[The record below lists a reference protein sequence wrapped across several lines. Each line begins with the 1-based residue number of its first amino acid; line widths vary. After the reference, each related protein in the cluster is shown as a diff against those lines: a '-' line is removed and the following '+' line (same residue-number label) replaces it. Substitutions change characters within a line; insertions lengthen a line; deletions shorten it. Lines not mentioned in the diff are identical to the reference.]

1 MLNQTPFP
9 NRGDRIDALKQK
21 IEGFKRNSV
30 DYQFTQYLDQVL
42 HKLQMTETDLEK
54 TEKHLVHSYQMY
66 LQRNGLVQ
74 PPVQPGQ
81 GNVPQYTQTMSQN
94 PNGQHVPTMTQNV
107 PQYTQTVSRNQN
119 GQLAPSMAQNI
130 PQQAQTMSQNQ
141 NGQSVPSMAQNV
153 PQNQNGQSV
162 PPMSQYVWQTTA
174 GNAQAVSQQ
183 SVHQMQQ
190 NMQQQVPPAQPQPK
204 NKRTLEY
211 KIGTAFLGVVGII
224 FILIAFVTFGLQYM
238 SSTLQG
244 ILFYILGIAIFAGS
258 ELFLAKRLEKF
269 SYFVSGL
276 GIAGLYITTILNY
289 LYLKIFPS
297 YAALIITVVVTA
309 FFIWYSRRKDSA
321 MMRIICLLGCYISL
335 VPLDNL
341 DNLMAFAIPSFI
353 VFALN
358 LAGCLCPVKG
368 KNVVADYVQ
377 YISTIAFLFY
387 MNILLYMSGLQMWPM
402 YILVCGCIVNLHLLC
417 MSRDKNV
424 QYLILYWAANV
435 FFIGFLWSVGN
446 YEDWMIW
453 GVVGVAVIGA
463 VFTFLYRKTHLFCAP
478 YIVAAIYALVAF
490 ERCDNKLAVC
500 LCAMIVFII
509 NRLFAT
515 IRREYAPVDA
525 IYTMFAVLYVCFLTR
540 NDDVRLFGYAFA
552 CAIIIGA
559 FFVKKYKQYHLYT
572 AVSFAWLFLLTERM
586 YPLIC
591 SVLICILAAV
601 LIGGGFIK
609 KDKPIRI
616 YGLCLMIF
624 VALKLVG
631 YDFKEAEALTRIIVF
646 LIVGLVILGVSFLYI
661 YLEKRQAEQLQAQQL
676 PQSQPVHPEMNVQ
689 PQMAY
694 PGPGM
699 QPQPVQKEADMQL
712 QSEQADDNAQQ

>member
-1 MLNQTPFP
+1 MLLRKSMLNQTPFP

-81 GNVPQYTQTMSQN
+81 GNVPPQN
-94 PNGQHVPTMTQNV
+94 MQQAMTGNAQNV
-107 PQYTQTVSRNQN
+107 PPYAQTV
-119 GQLAPSMAQNI
+119 L
-130 PQQAQTMSQNQ
+130 QNQ
-141 NGQSVPSMAQNV
+141 NGQSVPHMSQYAQTT

-162 PPMSQYVWQTTA
+162 PPM
-174 GNAQAVSQQ
+174 
-183 SVHQMQQ
+183 QQ
-190 NMQQQVPPAQPQPK
+190 NMQRQAQQQFRQQPQVQPVPPHTK

-211 KIGTAFLGVVGII
+211 RIGTAFLGVVGIL

-244 ILFYILGIAIFAGS
+244 ILFYILGVAIFAGS
-258 ELFLAKRLEKF
+258 ELFLAKKLEKF

-297 YAALIITVVVTA
+297 YAALIITVAVTA

-335 VPLDNL
+335 VPLGEL
-341 DNLMAFAIPSFI
+341 DNLIAFAIPALI
-353 VFALN
+353 IFALN
-358 LAGCLCPVKG
+358 LTGFLCPVKG
-368 KNVVADYVQ
+368 KNVIADYVQ
-377 YISTIAFLFY
+377 YICTIAFLFY
-387 MNILLYMSGLQMWPM
+387 MDHLLYISGLQMWPL
-402 YILVCGCIVNLHLLC
+402 YLLVCGCIVTLHLLC
-417 MSRDKNV
+417 LGRDKNV
-424 QYLILYWAANV
+424 PYLILYWAANV
-435 FFIGFLWSVGN
+435 FFFGFLWSVGN

-478 YIVAAIYALVAF
+478 YVMGAVYALVAF
-490 ERCDNKLAVC
+490 QMCDNKLAVC
-500 LCAMIVFII
+500 LCGMIVFVI
-509 NRLFAT
+509 NRLFAAF
-515 IRREYAPVDA
+515 RKEYAPVDA
-525 IYTMFAVLYVCFLTR
+525 VYTMFAVLYVCFLTR
-540 NDDVRLFGYAFA
+540 NDDVRLLGYAFA
-552 CAIIIGA
+552 CVIIIGA

-572 AVSFAWLFLLTERM
+572 AVSFAWLFLLTEKM

-591 SVLICILAAV
+591 SVLICILAAA

-609 KDKPIRI
+609 KDKAIRI
-616 YGLCLMIF
+616 YGLCLIIF

-631 YDFKEAEALTRIIVF
+631 YDFKEAEAMTRIIVF

-661 YLEKRQAEQLQAQQL
+661 YLEKRQAEQQQVQ
-676 PQSQPVHPEMNVQ
+676 QSGIQ
-689 PQMAY
+689 PQPAY
-694 PGPGM
+694 PQPGM
-699 QPQPVQKEADMQL
+699 QPQPQPVNIVPNVQNQTVQTQTV
-712 QSEQADDNAQQ
+712 QSESEVQPRPETVAQPEISETPDDNN

>member
-81 GNVPQYTQTMSQN
+81 GNVPPQN
-94 PNGQHVPTMTQNV
+94 MQQAMTGNAQNV
-107 PQYTQTVSRNQN
+107 PPYAQTV
-119 GQLAPSMAQNI
+119 L
-130 PQQAQTMSQNQ
+130 QNQ
-141 NGQSVPSMAQNV
+141 NGQSVPHMSQYAQTT

-162 PPMSQYVWQTTA
+162 PPM
-174 GNAQAVSQQ
+174 
-183 SVHQMQQ
+183 QQ
-190 NMQQQVPPAQPQPK
+190 NMQRQAQQQFRQQPQVQPVPPHTK

-211 KIGTAFLGVVGII
+211 RIGTAFLGVVGIL

-244 ILFYILGIAIFAGS
+244 ILFYILGVAIFAGS
-258 ELFLAKRLEKF
+258 ELFLAKKLEKF

-297 YAALIITVVVTA
+297 YAALIITVAVTA

-335 VPLDNL
+335 VPLGEL
-341 DNLMAFAIPSFI
+341 DNLIAFAIPALI
-353 VFALN
+353 IFALN
-358 LAGCLCPVKG
+358 LTGFLCPVKG
-368 KNVVADYVQ
+368 KNVIADYVQ
-377 YISTIAFLFY
+377 YICTIAFLFY
-387 MNILLYMSGLQMWPM
+387 MDHLLYISGLQMWPL
-402 YILVCGCIVNLHLLC
+402 YLLVCGCIVTLHLLC
-417 MSRDKNV
+417 LGRDKNV
-424 QYLILYWAANV
+424 PYLILYWAANV
-435 FFIGFLWSVGN
+435 FFFGFLWSVGN

-478 YIVAAIYALVAF
+478 YVMGAVYALVAF
-490 ERCDNKLAVC
+490 QMCDNKLAVC
-500 LCAMIVFII
+500 LCGMIVFVI
-509 NRLFAT
+509 NRLFAAF
-515 IRREYAPVDA
+515 RKEYAPVDA
-525 IYTMFAVLYVCFLTR
+525 VYTMFAVLYVCFLTR
-540 NDDVRLFGYAFA
+540 NDDVRLLGYAFA
-552 CAIIIGA
+552 CVIIIGA

-572 AVSFAWLFLLTERM
+572 AVSFAWLFLLTEKM

-591 SVLICILAAV
+591 SVLICILAAA

-609 KDKPIRI
+609 KDKAIRI
-616 YGLCLMIF
+616 YGLCLIIF

-631 YDFKEAEALTRIIVF
+631 YDFKEAEAMTRIIVF

-661 YLEKRQAEQLQAQQL
+661 YLEKRQAEQQQVQ
-676 PQSQPVHPEMNVQ
+676 QSGIQ
-689 PQMAY
+689 PQPAY
-694 PGPGM
+694 PQPGM
-699 QPQPVQKEADMQL
+699 QPQPQPVNIVPNVQNQTVQTQTV
-712 QSEQADDNAQQ
+712 QSESEVQPRPETVAQPEISETPDDNN

>member
-81 GNVPQYTQTMSQN
+81 GNVPPQN
-94 PNGQHVPTMTQNV
+94 MQQAMTGNAQNV
-107 PQYTQTVSRNQN
+107 PPYAQTV
-119 GQLAPSMAQNI
+119 L
-130 PQQAQTMSQNQ
+130 QNQ
-141 NGQSVPSMAQNV
+141 NGQSVPHMSQYAQTV

-162 PPMSQYVWQTTA
+162 PPM
-174 GNAQAVSQQ
+174 
-183 SVHQMQQ
+183 QQ
-190 NMQQQVPPAQPQPK
+190 NMQRQAQQQFRQQPQVQPVPPHTK

-211 KIGTAFLGVVGII
+211 RIGTAFLGVVGIL

-244 ILFYILGIAIFAGS
+244 ILFYILGVAIFAGS
-258 ELFLAKRLEKF
+258 ELFLAKKLEKF

-297 YAALIITVVVTA
+297 YAALIITVAVTA

-335 VPLDNL
+335 VPLGEL
-341 DNLMAFAIPSFI
+341 DNLIAFAIPALI
-353 VFALN
+353 IFALN
-358 LAGCLCPVKG
+358 LTGFLCPVKG
-368 KNVVADYVQ
+368 KNVIADYVQ
-377 YISTIAFLFY
+377 YICTIAFLFY
-387 MNILLYMSGLQMWPM
+387 MDHLLYISGLQMWPL
-402 YILVCGCIVNLHLLC
+402 YLLVCGCIVTLHLLC
-417 MSRDKNV
+417 LGRDKNV
-424 QYLILYWAANV
+424 PYLILYWAANV
-435 FFIGFLWSVGN
+435 FFFGFLWSVGN

-478 YIVAAIYALVAF
+478 YVMGAVYALVAF
-490 ERCDNKLAVC
+490 QMCDNKLAVC
-500 LCAMIVFII
+500 LCGMIVFVI
-509 NRLFAT
+509 NRLFAAF
-515 IRREYAPVDA
+515 RKEYAPVDA
-525 IYTMFAVLYVCFLTR
+525 VYTMFAVLYVCFLTR
-540 NDDVRLFGYAFA
+540 NDDVRLLGYAFA
-552 CAIIIGA
+552 CVIIIGA

-572 AVSFAWLFLLTERM
+572 AVSFAWLFLLTEKM

-591 SVLICILAAV
+591 SVLICILAAA

-609 KDKPIRI
+609 KDKAIRI
-616 YGLCLMIF
+616 YGLCLIIF

-631 YDFKEAEALTRIIVF
+631 YDFKEAEAMTRIIVF

-661 YLEKRQAEQLQAQQL
+661 YLEKRQAEQQQVQ
-676 PQSQPVHPEMNVQ
+676 QSGIQ
-689 PQMAY
+689 PQPAY
-694 PGPGM
+694 PQPGM
-699 QPQPVQKEADMQL
+699 QPQPQPVNIVPNVQNQTVQNQTV
-712 QSEQADDNAQQ
+712 QSESEVQSQPETVTQPEISETPDDNI

>member
-1 MLNQTPFP
+1 MLLRKSMLNQTPFP

-42 HKLQMTETDLEK
+42 HKLQITETDLEK

-81 GNVPQYTQTMSQN
+81 GNVSPQNMQQA
-94 PNGQHVPTMTQNV
+94 MTGNAQNV
-107 PQYTQTVSRNQN
+107 PPYAQTV
-119 GQLAPSMAQNI
+119 L
-130 PQQAQTMSQNQ
+130 QNQ
-141 NGQSVPSMAQNV
+141 NGQSVPHMSQYAQTT

-162 PPMSQYVWQTTA
+162 PPM
-174 GNAQAVSQQ
+174 
-183 SVHQMQQ
+183 QQ
-190 NMQQQVPPAQPQPK
+190 NMQRQAQQQFRQQPQVQPVPPHTK

-211 KIGTAFLGVVGII
+211 RIGTAFLGVVGIL

-244 ILFYILGIAIFAGS
+244 ILFYILGVAIFAGS
-258 ELFLAKRLEKF
+258 ELFLAKKLEKF

-297 YAALIITVVVTA
+297 YAALIITVAVTA

-335 VPLDNL
+335 VPLGEL
-341 DNLMAFAIPSFI
+341 DNLIAFAIPALI
-353 VFALN
+353 IFALN
-358 LAGCLCPVKG
+358 LTGFLCPVKG
-368 KNVVADYVQ
+368 KNVIADYVQ
-377 YISTIAFLFY
+377 YICTIAFLFY
-387 MNILLYMSGLQMWPM
+387 MDHLLYISGLQMWPL
-402 YILVCGCIVNLHLLC
+402 YLLVCGCIVTLHLLC
-417 MSRDKNV
+417 LGRDKNV
-424 QYLILYWAANV
+424 PYLILYWAANV
-435 FFIGFLWSVGN
+435 FFFGFLWSVGN

-478 YIVAAIYALVAF
+478 YVMGAVYALVAF
-490 ERCDNKLAVC
+490 QMCDNKLAVC
-500 LCAMIVFII
+500 LCGMIVFVI
-509 NRLFAT
+509 NRLFAAF
-515 IRREYAPVDA
+515 RKEYAPIDA
-525 IYTMFAVLYVCFLTR
+525 VYTMFAVLYVCFLTR
-540 NDDVRLFGYAFA
+540 NDDVRLLGYAFA
-552 CAIIIGA
+552 CVIIIGA

-572 AVSFAWLFLLTERM
+572 AVSFAWLFLLTEKM

-591 SVLICILAAV
+591 SVLICILAAA

-609 KDKPIRI
+609 KDKAIRI
-616 YGLCLMIF
+616 YGLCLIIF

-631 YDFKEAEALTRIIVF
+631 YDFKEAEAMTRIIVF

-661 YLEKRQAEQLQAQQL
+661 YLEKRQAEQQQVQQSGIQ
-676 PQSQPVHPEMNVQ
+676 PQPAYPQPVNIVPNVQNQTVQSESEVQSQPETVTQPEI
-689 PQMAY
+689 
-694 PGPGM
+694 
-699 QPQPVQKEADMQL
+699 
-712 QSEQADDNAQQ
+712 SETPDDNI

>member
-81 GNVPQYTQTMSQN
+81 GNVPPQN
-94 PNGQHVPTMTQNV
+94 MQQAMTGNAQNV
-107 PQYTQTVSRNQN
+107 PPYAQTV
-119 GQLAPSMAQNI
+119 L
-130 PQQAQTMSQNQ
+130 QNQ
-141 NGQSVPSMAQNV
+141 NGQSVPHMSQYAQTT

-162 PPMSQYVWQTTA
+162 PPM
-174 GNAQAVSQQ
+174 
-183 SVHQMQQ
+183 QQ
-190 NMQQQVPPAQPQPK
+190 NMQRQAQQQFRQQPQVQPVPPHTK

-211 KIGTAFLGVVGII
+211 RIGTAFLGVVGIL

-244 ILFYILGIAIFAGS
+244 ILFYILGVAIFAGS
-258 ELFLAKRLEKF
+258 ELFLAKKLEKF

-297 YAALIITVVVTA
+297 YAALIITVAVTA

-335 VPLDNL
+335 VPLGEL
-341 DNLMAFAIPSFI
+341 DNLIAFAIPALI
-353 VFALN
+353 IFALN
-358 LAGCLCPVKG
+358 LTGFLCPVKG
-368 KNVVADYVQ
+368 KNVIADYVQ
-377 YISTIAFLFY
+377 YICTIAFLFY
-387 MNILLYMSGLQMWPM
+387 MDHLLYISGLQMWPL
-402 YILVCGCIVNLHLLC
+402 YLLVCGCIVTLHLLC
-417 MSRDKNV
+417 LGRDKNV
-424 QYLILYWAANV
+424 PYLILYWAANV
-435 FFIGFLWSVGN
+435 FFFGFLWSVGN

-478 YIVAAIYALVAF
+478 YVMGAVYALVAF
-490 ERCDNKLAVC
+490 QMCDNKLAVC
-500 LCAMIVFII
+500 LCGMIVFVI
-509 NRLFAT
+509 NRLFAAF
-515 IRREYAPVDA
+515 RKEYAPVDA
-525 IYTMFAVLYVCFLTR
+525 VYTMFAVLYVCFLTR
-540 NDDVRLFGYAFA
+540 NDDVRLLGYAFA
-552 CAIIIGA
+552 CVIIIGA

-572 AVSFAWLFLLTERM
+572 AVSFAWLFLLTEKM

-591 SVLICILAAV
+591 SVLICILAAA

-609 KDKPIRI
+609 KDKAIRI
-616 YGLCLMIF
+616 YGLCLIIF

-631 YDFKEAEALTRIIVF
+631 YDFKEAEAMTRIIVF

-661 YLEKRQAEQLQAQQL
+661 YLEKRQAEQQQVQ
-676 PQSQPVHPEMNVQ
+676 QSGIQ
-689 PQMAY
+689 PQPAY
-694 PGPGM
+694 PQPGM
-699 QPQPVQKEADMQL
+699 QPQPQPVNIVPNVQNQTV
-712 QSEQADDNAQQ
+712 QSESEVQSRPETVAQPEISETPDDNN

>member
-81 GNVPQYTQTMSQN
+81 GNVPPQN
-94 PNGQHVPTMTQNV
+94 MQQAMTGNAQNV
-107 PQYTQTVSRNQN
+107 PPYAQTV
-119 GQLAPSMAQNI
+119 L
-130 PQQAQTMSQNQ
+130 QNQ
-141 NGQSVPSMAQNV
+141 NGQSVPHMSQYAQTV

-162 PPMSQYVWQTTA
+162 PPM
-174 GNAQAVSQQ
+174 
-183 SVHQMQQ
+183 QQ
-190 NMQQQVPPAQPQPK
+190 NMQRQAQQQFRQQPQVQPVPPHTK

-211 KIGTAFLGVVGII
+211 RIGTAFLGVVGIL

-244 ILFYILGIAIFAGS
+244 ILFYILGVAIFAGS
-258 ELFLAKRLEKF
+258 ELFLAKKLEKF

-297 YAALIITVVVTA
+297 YAALIITVAVTA

-335 VPLDNL
+335 VPLGEL
-341 DNLMAFAIPSFI
+341 DNLIAFAIPALI
-353 VFALN
+353 IFALN
-358 LAGCLCPVKG
+358 LTGFLCPVKG
-368 KNVVADYVQ
+368 KNVIADYVQ
-377 YISTIAFLFY
+377 YICTIAFLFY
-387 MNILLYMSGLQMWPM
+387 MDHLLYISGLQMWPL
-402 YILVCGCIVNLHLLC
+402 YLLVCGCIVTLHLLC
-417 MSRDKNV
+417 LGRDKNV
-424 QYLILYWAANV
+424 PYLILYWAANV
-435 FFIGFLWSVGN
+435 FFFGFLWSVGN

-478 YIVAAIYALVAF
+478 YVMGAVYALVAF
-490 ERCDNKLAVC
+490 QMCDNKLAVC
-500 LCAMIVFII
+500 LCGMIVFVI
-509 NRLFAT
+509 NRLFAAF
-515 IRREYAPVDA
+515 RKEYAPVDA
-525 IYTMFAVLYVCFLTR
+525 VYTMFAVLYVCFLTR
-540 NDDVRLFGYAFA
+540 NDDVRLLGYAFA
-552 CAIIIGA
+552 CVIIIGA

-572 AVSFAWLFLLTERM
+572 AVSFAWLFLLTEKM

-591 SVLICILAAV
+591 SVLICILAAA

-609 KDKPIRI
+609 KDKAIRI
-616 YGLCLMIF
+616 YGLCLIIF

-631 YDFKEAEALTRIIVF
+631 YDFKEAEAMTRIIVF

-661 YLEKRQAEQLQAQQL
+661 YLEKRQAEQQQVQ
-676 PQSQPVHPEMNVQ
+676 QSGIQ
-689 PQMAY
+689 PQPAY
-694 PGPGM
+694 PQPGM
-699 QPQPVQKEADMQL
+699 QPQPQPVNIVPNVQNQTVQNQTV
-712 QSEQADDNAQQ
+712 QSESEVQSQPETVTQPEISETPDDTI

>member
-81 GNVPQYTQTMSQN
+81 GNVPPQN
-94 PNGQHVPTMTQNV
+94 MQQAMTGNAQNV
-107 PQYTQTVSRNQN
+107 PPYAQTV
-119 GQLAPSMAQNI
+119 L
-130 PQQAQTMSQNQ
+130 QNQ
-141 NGQSVPSMAQNV
+141 NGQSVPHMSQYAQTT

-162 PPMSQYVWQTTA
+162 PPM
-174 GNAQAVSQQ
+174 
-183 SVHQMQQ
+183 QQ
-190 NMQQQVPPAQPQPK
+190 NMQRQVQPVPPHTK

-211 KIGTAFLGVVGII
+211 RIGTAFLGVVGIL

-244 ILFYILGIAIFAGS
+244 ILFYILGVAIFAGS
-258 ELFLAKRLEKF
+258 ELFLAKKLEKF

-297 YAALIITVVVTA
+297 YAALIITVAVTA

-335 VPLDNL
+335 VPLGEL
-341 DNLMAFAIPSFI
+341 DNLIAFAIPALI
-353 VFALN
+353 IFALN
-358 LAGCLCPVKG
+358 LTGFLCPVKG
-368 KNVVADYVQ
+368 KNVIADYVQ
-377 YISTIAFLFY
+377 YICTIAFLFY
-387 MNILLYMSGLQMWPM
+387 MDHLLYISGLQMWPL
-402 YILVCGCIVNLHLLC
+402 YLLVCGCIVTLHLLC
-417 MSRDKNV
+417 LGRDKNV
-424 QYLILYWAANV
+424 PYLILYWAANV
-435 FFIGFLWSVGN
+435 FFFGFLWSVGN

-478 YIVAAIYALVAF
+478 YVMGAVYALVAF
-490 ERCDNKLAVC
+490 QMCDNKLAVC
-500 LCAMIVFII
+500 LCGMIVFVI
-509 NRLFAT
+509 NRLFAAF
-515 IRREYAPVDA
+515 RKEYAPVDA
-525 IYTMFAVLYVCFLTR
+525 VYTMFAVLYVCFLTR
-540 NDDVRLFGYAFA
+540 NDDVRLLGYAFA
-552 CAIIIGA
+552 CVIIIGA

-572 AVSFAWLFLLTERM
+572 AVSFAWLFLLTEKM

-591 SVLICILAAV
+591 SVLICILAAA

-609 KDKPIRI
+609 KDKAIRI
-616 YGLCLMIF
+616 YGLCLIIF

-631 YDFKEAEALTRIIVF
+631 YDFKEAEAMTRIIVF

-661 YLEKRQAEQLQAQQL
+661 YLEKRQAEQQQVQ
-676 PQSQPVHPEMNVQ
+676 QSGIQ
-689 PQMAY
+689 PQPAY
-694 PGPGM
+694 PQPGM
-699 QPQPVQKEADMQL
+699 QPQPQPVNIVPNVQNQTV
-712 QSEQADDNAQQ
+712 QSESEVQSQPETVTQPEISETPDDNN

>member
-1 MLNQTPFP
+1 MLLRKSMLNQTPFP

-81 GNVPQYTQTMSQN
+81 GNVPPQN
-94 PNGQHVPTMTQNV
+94 MQQAMTGNAQNV
-107 PQYTQTVSRNQN
+107 PPYAQTV
-119 GQLAPSMAQNI
+119 L
-130 PQQAQTMSQNQ
+130 QNQ
-141 NGQSVPSMAQNV
+141 NGQSVPHMSQYAQTT

-162 PPMSQYVWQTTA
+162 PPM
-174 GNAQAVSQQ
+174 
-183 SVHQMQQ
+183 QQ
-190 NMQQQVPPAQPQPK
+190 NMQRQAQQQFRQQPQVQPVPPHTK

-211 KIGTAFLGVVGII
+211 RIGTAFLGVVGIL

-244 ILFYILGIAIFAGS
+244 ILFYILGVAIFAGS
-258 ELFLAKRLEKF
+258 ELFLAKKLEKF

-297 YAALIITVVVTA
+297 YAALIITVAVTA

-335 VPLDNL
+335 VPLGEL
-341 DNLMAFAIPSFI
+341 DNLIAFAIPALI
-353 VFALN
+353 IFALN
-358 LAGCLCPVKG
+358 LTGFLCPVKG
-368 KNVVADYVQ
+368 KNVIADYVQ
-377 YISTIAFLFY
+377 YICTIAFLFY
-387 MNILLYMSGLQMWPM
+387 MDHLLYISGLQMWPL
-402 YILVCGCIVNLHLLC
+402 YLLVCGCIVTLHLLC
-417 MSRDKNV
+417 LGRDKNV
-424 QYLILYWAANV
+424 PYLILYWAANV
-435 FFIGFLWSVGN
+435 FFFGFLWSVGN

-478 YIVAAIYALVAF
+478 YVMGAVYALVAF
-490 ERCDNKLAVC
+490 QMCDNKLAVC
-500 LCAMIVFII
+500 LCGMIVFVI
-509 NRLFAT
+509 NRLFAAF
-515 IRREYAPVDA
+515 RKEYAPIDA
-525 IYTMFAVLYVCFLTR
+525 VYTMFAVLYVCFLTR
-540 NDDVRLFGYAFA
+540 NDDVRLLGYAFA
-552 CAIIIGA
+552 CVIIIGA

-572 AVSFAWLFLLTERM
+572 AVSFAWLFLLTEKM

-591 SVLICILAAV
+591 SVLICILAAA

-609 KDKPIRI
+609 KDKAIRI
-616 YGLCLMIF
+616 YGLCLIIF

-631 YDFKEAEALTRIIVF
+631 YDFKEAEAMTRIIVF

-661 YLEKRQAEQLQAQQL
+661 YLEKRQAEQQQVQ
-676 PQSQPVHPEMNVQ
+676 QSGIQP
-689 PQMAY
+689 
-694 PGPGM
+694 
-699 QPQPVQKEADMQL
+699 
-712 QSEQADDNAQQ
+712 

>member
-81 GNVPQYTQTMSQN
+81 GNVPPQN
-94 PNGQHVPTMTQNV
+94 MQQAMTGNA
-107 PQYTQTVSRNQN
+107 QTVS
-119 GQLAPSMAQNI
+119 
-130 PQQAQTMSQNQ
+130 
-141 NGQSVPSMAQNV
+141 
-153 PQNQNGQSV
+153 QNQNGQSV
-162 PPMSQYVWQTTA
+162 PPM
-174 GNAQAVSQQ
+174 
-183 SVHQMQQ
+183 QQ
-190 NMQQQVPPAQPQPK
+190 NMQRQAQQQFRQQPQTK
-204 NKRTLEY
+204 NKRTLEF
-211 KIGTAFLGVVGII
+211 KIGTAFLGVVGIL

-244 ILFYILGIAIFAGS
+244 ILFYILGVAIFAGS
-258 ELFLAKRLEKF
+258 ELFLAKKLEKF

-309 FFIWYSRRKDSA
+309 FFIWYSRRKNSS

-335 VPLDNL
+335 VPLGEL
-341 DNLMAFAIPSFI
+341 DNLIAFAIPALI
-353 VFALN
+353 IFALN
-358 LAGCLCPVKG
+358 LTGFLCPVKG
-368 KNVVADYVQ
+368 KNVIADYVQ
-377 YISTIAFLFY
+377 YICTIAFLFY
-387 MNILLYMSGLQMWPM
+387 MDHLLYISGLHMWPL
-402 YILVCGCIVNLHLLC
+402 YLLVCGCIVTLHLLC
-417 MSRDKNV
+417 LGRDKNV
-424 QYLILYWAANV
+424 PYLILYWAANV
-435 FFIGFLWSVGN
+435 FFFGFLWSVGN

-453 GVVGVAVIGA
+453 GVAGVAVIGA
-463 VFTFLYRKTHLFCAP
+463 VFTFLYRKTHLFYAP
-478 YIVAAIYALVAF
+478 YAMGAVYALVAF
-490 ERCDNKLAVC
+490 QMCDNKLAVC
-500 LCAMIVFII
+500 LCGMIVFVI
-509 NRLFAT
+509 NRLFAAF
-515 IRREYAPVDA
+515 RKEYAPIDA
-525 IYTMFAVLYVCFLTR
+525 VYTMFAVLYVCFLTR
-540 NDDVRLFGYAFA
+540 NDDVRLLGYVFA
-552 CAIIIGA
+552 CVIIIGA

-572 AVSFAWLFLLTERM
+572 AVSFAWLFLLTEKM

-591 SVLICILAAV
+591 SVLICILAAA

-609 KDKPIRI
+609 KDKAIRI
-616 YGLCLMIF
+616 YGLCLIIF

-631 YDFKEAEALTRIIVF
+631 YDFKEAEAMTRIIVF

-661 YLEKRQAEQLQAQQL
+661 YLEKRQIEQQHVQQSGL
-676 PQSQPVHPEMNVQ
+676 Q
-689 PQMAY
+689 PQPAY
-694 PGPGM
+694 PGPEM
-699 QPQPVQKEADMQL
+699 QPQPINIVPNVQTQTV
-712 QSEQADDNAQQ
+712 QSESEVQHRSETVAQPEISETPDDNN

>member
-74 PPVQPGQ
+74 PPVQPGL
-81 GNVPQYTQTMSQN
+81 GNVPPQN
-94 PNGQHVPTMTQNV
+94 MQQAMTGNAQNV
-107 PQYTQTVSRNQN
+107 PPY
-119 GQLAPSMAQNI
+119 
-130 PQQAQTMSQNQ
+130 AQT
-141 NGQSVPSMAQNV
+141 A

-162 PPMSQYVWQTTA
+162 PHMSQYAQTA
-174 GNAQAVSQQ
+174 PQNQNGQPVPP
-183 SVHQMQQ
+183 MQQ
-190 NMQQQVPPAQPQPK
+190 NMQRQVQPVPPQTK

-211 KIGTAFLGVVGII
+211 KIGTAFLGVVGIL

-244 ILFYILGIAIFAGS
+244 ILFYILGVAIFAGS
-258 ELFLAKRLEKF
+258 ELFLAKKLEKF

-309 FFIWYSRRKDSA
+309 FFIWYSRRKNSS

-335 VPLDNL
+335 VPLGEL
-341 DNLMAFAIPSFI
+341 DNLIAFAIPALI
-353 VFALN
+353 IFALN
-358 LAGCLCPVKG
+358 LTGFLCPVKG
-368 KNVVADYVQ
+368 KNVIADYVQ
-377 YISTIAFLFY
+377 YICTIAFLFY
-387 MNILLYMSGLQMWPM
+387 MDHLLYISGLQMWPL
-402 YILVCGCIVNLHLLC
+402 YLLVCGCIVTLHLLC
-417 MSRDKNV
+417 LGRDKNV
-424 QYLILYWAANV
+424 PYLILYWAANV
-435 FFIGFLWSVGN
+435 FFFGFLWSVGN
-446 YEDWMIW
+446 CEDWMIW
-453 GVVGVAVIGA
+453 GVAGVAVIGA

-478 YIVAAIYALVAF
+478 YVMGAVYALVAF
-490 ERCDNKLAVC
+490 QMCDNKLAVC
-500 LCAMIVFII
+500 LCGMIVFVI
-509 NRLFAT
+509 NRLFAAF
-515 IRREYAPVDA
+515 RKEYAPIDA

-540 NDDVRLFGYAFA
+540 NDDVRLLGYAFA
-552 CAIIIGA
+552 CVIIIGA

-572 AVSFAWLFLLTERM
+572 AVSFAWLFLLTEKM

-591 SVLICILAAV
+591 SVLICILAAA

-609 KDKPIRI
+609 KDKAIRI
-616 YGLCLMIF
+616 YGLCLIIF

-631 YDFKEAEALTRIIVF
+631 YDFKEAEAMTRIIVF

-661 YLEKRQAEQLQAQQL
+661 YLEKRQAEQQQVQ
-676 PQSQPVHPEMNVQ
+676 QSGQQ
-689 PQMAY
+689 PQPAY
-694 PGPGM
+694 PGPEM
-699 QPQPVQKEADMQL
+699 QPQPQPINIVPNVQTQTV
-712 QSEQADDNAQQ
+712 QSESEVQPRPETVSQPEISETPDDTI

>member
-1 MLNQTPFP
+1 MLLRKSMLNQIPFP

-81 GNVPQYTQTMSQN
+81 GNVPVQN
-94 PNGQHVPTMTQNV
+94 VPQNMMQNQSGQHVPTMTQNA

-119 GQLAPSMAQNI
+119 GQPAQSIAQNI
-130 PQQAQTMSQNQ
+130 PQQAQTVS
-141 NGQSVPSMAQNV
+141 
-153 PQNQNGQSV
+153 QNQNGQSV
-162 PPMSQYVWQTTA
+162 PPMSQY
-174 GNAQAVSQQ
+174 AQNVSQQ
-183 SVHQMQQ
+183 PVPHMQQ
-190 NMQQQVPPAQPQPK
+190 NMQQQFWQQPPVQPVPPQPK

-321 MMRIICLLGCYISL
+321 MIRIICLLGCYISL

-358 LAGCLCPVKG
+358 LAGCLCPVRG

-402 YILVCGCIVNLHLLC
+402 YILVCGCILNLHLLC

-435 FFIGFLWSVGN
+435 FFLGFLWSVGN

-463 VFTFLYRKTHLFCAP
+463 VFTFLYRKSNLFCAP

-509 NRLFAT
+509 NRLFAVT
-515 IRREYAPVDA
+515 RKEYAPVDA

-540 NDDVRLFGYAFA
+540 NDDVRLLGYAFA
-552 CAIIIGA
+552 CVIIIGA

-591 SVLICILAAV
+591 SVLICILAAA

-631 YDFKEAEALTRIIVF
+631 YDFKEAESMTRIIVF
-646 LIVGLVILGVSFLYI
+646 LVVGLVILGVSFLYI
-661 YLEKRQAEQLQAQQL
+661 YLEKRQAEQQQAQQQNFIFD
-676 PQSQPVHPEMNVQ
+676 PNI
-689 PQMAY
+689 
-694 PGPGM
+694 
-699 QPQPVQKEADMQL
+699 KI
-712 QSEQADDNAQQ
+712 

>member
-81 GNVPQYTQTMSQN
+81 GNVSPQNMQQA
-94 PNGQHVPTMTQNV
+94 MTGNAQNV
-107 PQYTQTVSRNQN
+107 PPYAQTV
-119 GQLAPSMAQNI
+119 L
-130 PQQAQTMSQNQ
+130 QNQ
-141 NGQSVPSMAQNV
+141 NGQSVPHMSQYAQTTT
-153 PQNQNGQSV
+153 QNQNGQSV
-162 PPMSQYVWQTTA
+162 PPM
-174 GNAQAVSQQ
+174 
-183 SVHQMQQ
+183 QQ
-190 NMQQQVPPAQPQPK
+190 NMQRQAQQQFRQQPQVQPK

-211 KIGTAFLGVVGII
+211 RIGTAFLGVVGIL

-244 ILFYILGIAIFAGS
+244 ILFYVLGVAIFAGS
-258 ELFLAKRLEKF
+258 ELFLAKKLEKF

-297 YAALIITVVVTA
+297 YAALIITVAVTA

-335 VPLDNL
+335 VPLGEL
-341 DNLMAFAIPSFI
+341 DNLIAFAIPALI
-353 VFALN
+353 IFALN
-358 LAGCLCPVKG
+358 LTGFLCPVKG
-368 KNVVADYVQ
+368 KNVIADYVQ
-377 YISTIAFLFY
+377 YICTIAFLFY
-387 MNILLYMSGLQMWPM
+387 MDHLLYISGLQMWPL
-402 YILVCGCIVNLHLLC
+402 YLLVCGCIVTLHLLC
-417 MSRDKNV
+417 LGRDKNV
-424 QYLILYWAANV
+424 PYLILYWAANV
-435 FFIGFLWSVGN
+435 FFFGFLWSVGN

-478 YIVAAIYALVAF
+478 YVMGAVYALVAF
-490 ERCDNKLAVC
+490 QMCDNKLAVC
-500 LCAMIVFII
+500 LCGMIVFVI
-509 NRLFAT
+509 NRLFAAF
-515 IRREYAPVDA
+515 RKEYAPIDA
-525 IYTMFAVLYVCFLTR
+525 VYTMFAVLYVCFLTR
-540 NDDVRLFGYAFA
+540 NDDVRLLGYAFA
-552 CAIIIGA
+552 CVIIIGA

-572 AVSFAWLFLLTERM
+572 AVSFAWLFLLTEKM

-591 SVLICILAAV
+591 SVLICILAAA

-609 KDKPIRI
+609 KDKAIRI
-616 YGLCLMIF
+616 YGLCLIIF

-631 YDFKEAEALTRIIVF
+631 YDFKEAESMTRIIVF

-661 YLEKRQAEQLQAQQL
+661 YLEKRQVEQQQVQ
-676 PQSQPVHPEMNVQ
+676 QSRLQ
-689 PQMAY
+689 PQPQPAY
-694 PGPGM
+694 PGPEM
-699 QPQPVQKEADMQL
+699 QPRPQPINIVPNVQTQTV
-712 QSEQADDNAQQ
+712 QSESEVQPRPETVAQPEISETPDENN

>member
-1 MLNQTPFP
+1 MLNQIPFP

-21 IEGFKRNSV
+21 IEGVKRNSV

-81 GNVPQYTQTMSQN
+81 GNVP
-94 PNGQHVPTMTQNV
+94 
-107 PQYTQTVSRNQN
+107 
-119 GQLAPSMAQNI
+119 
-130 PQQAQTMSQNQ
+130 
-141 NGQSVPSMAQNV
+141 

-162 PPMSQYVWQTTA
+162 PHMSQYAQTA
-174 GNAQAVSQQ
+174 PQNQNGQPVPP
-183 SVHQMQQ
+183 MQQ
-190 NMQQQVPPAQPQPK
+190 NMQRQVQPVPPQTK

-211 KIGTAFLGVVGII
+211 RIGTAFLGVVGIL

-244 ILFYILGIAIFAGS
+244 ILFYILGVAIFAGS
-258 ELFLAKRLEKF
+258 ELFLAKKLEKF

-309 FFIWYSRRKDSA
+309 FFIWYSRRKNSS

-335 VPLDNL
+335 VPLGEL
-341 DNLMAFAIPSFI
+341 DDLIAFAIPALI
-353 VFALN
+353 IFALN
-358 LAGCLCPVKG
+358 LTGFLCPVKG
-368 KNVVADYVQ
+368 KNVIADYVQ
-377 YISTIAFLFY
+377 YICTIAFLFY
-387 MNILLYMSGLQMWPM
+387 MDHLLYISGLHMWPL
-402 YILVCGCIVNLHLLC
+402 YLLVCGCIVTLHLLC
-417 MSRDKNV
+417 LGRDKNV
-424 QYLILYWAANV
+424 SYLILYWAANV
-435 FFIGFLWSVGN
+435 FFFGFLWSVGN
-446 YEDWMIW
+446 CEDWMIW
-453 GVVGVAVIGA
+453 GVAGVALIGA
-463 VFTFLYRKTHLFCAP
+463 VFTFLYRKTYLFCAP
-478 YIVAAIYALVAF
+478 YVMGAVYALVAF
-490 ERCDNKLAVC
+490 QMCDNKLAVC
-500 LCAMIVFII
+500 LCGMIVFVI
-509 NRLFAT
+509 NRLFAAF
-515 IRREYAPVDA
+515 RKEYAPIDA

-540 NDDVRLFGYAFA
+540 NDDVRLLGYVFA
-552 CAIIIGA
+552 CVIIIGA

-572 AVSFAWLFLLTERM
+572 AVSFAWLFLLTEKM

-591 SVLICILAAV
+591 SVLICILAAA

-609 KDKPIRI
+609 KDKAIRI
-616 YGLCLMIF
+616 YGLCLIIF

-631 YDFKEAEALTRIIVF
+631 YDFKEAEAMTRIIVF

-661 YLEKRQAEQLQAQQL
+661 YLEKRQVEQQQVQ
-676 PQSQPVHPEMNVQ
+676 QSRLQ
-689 PQMAY
+689 PQPAY
-694 PGPGM
+694 PGPEM
-699 QPQPVQKEADMQL
+699 QPQPQPINIVPNVQTQTV
-712 QSEQADDNAQQ
+712 QSESEVQPRPETVAQPEISETPDDTV

>member
-81 GNVPQYTQTMSQN
+81 GNVPPQN
-94 PNGQHVPTMTQNV
+94 MQQAMTGNAQNV
-107 PQYTQTVSRNQN
+107 PPYAQTV
-119 GQLAPSMAQNI
+119 L
-130 PQQAQTMSQNQ
+130 QNQ
-141 NGQSVPSMAQNV
+141 NGQSVPHMSQYAQTT

-162 PPMSQYVWQTTA
+162 PPM
-174 GNAQAVSQQ
+174 
-183 SVHQMQQ
+183 QQ
-190 NMQQQVPPAQPQPK
+190 NMQRQAQQQFRQQPQVQPVPPHTK

-211 KIGTAFLGVVGII
+211 RIGTAFLGVVGIL

-244 ILFYILGIAIFAGS
+244 ILFYILGVAIFAGS
-258 ELFLAKRLEKF
+258 ELFLAKKLEKF

-297 YAALIITVVVTA
+297 YAALIITVAVTA

-335 VPLDNL
+335 VPLGEL
-341 DNLMAFAIPSFI
+341 DNLIAFAIPALI
-353 VFALN
+353 IFALN
-358 LAGCLCPVKG
+358 LTGFLCPVKG
-368 KNVVADYVQ
+368 KNVIADYVQ
-377 YISTIAFLFY
+377 YICTIAFLFY
-387 MNILLYMSGLQMWPM
+387 MDHLLYISGLQMWPL
-402 YILVCGCIVNLHLLC
+402 YLLVCGCIVTLHLLC
-417 MSRDKNV
+417 LGRDKNV
-424 QYLILYWAANV
+424 PYLILYWAANV
-435 FFIGFLWSVGN
+435 FFFGFLWSVGN

-478 YIVAAIYALVAF
+478 YVMGAVYALVAF
-490 ERCDNKLAVC
+490 QMCDNKLAVC
-500 LCAMIVFII
+500 LCGMIVFVI
-509 NRLFAT
+509 NRLFAAF
-515 IRREYAPVDA
+515 RKEYAPVDA
-525 IYTMFAVLYVCFLTR
+525 VYTMFAVLYVCFLTR
-540 NDDVRLFGYAFA
+540 NDDVRLLGYAFA
-552 CAIIIGA
+552 CVIIIGA

-572 AVSFAWLFLLTERM
+572 AVSFAWLFLLTEKM

-591 SVLICILAAV
+591 SVLICILAAA

-609 KDKPIRI
+609 KDKAIRI
-616 YGLCLMIF
+616 YGLCLIIF

-631 YDFKEAEALTRIIVF
+631 YDFKEAEAMTRIIVF

-661 YLEKRQAEQLQAQQL
+661 YLEKRQAEQQQVQ
-676 PQSQPVHPEMNVQ
+676 QSGIQ
-689 PQMAY
+689 PQPAY
-694 PGPGM
+694 PQPGM
-699 QPQPVQKEADMQL
+699 QPQPQPVNIVPNVQNQTVQNQTV
-712 QSEQADDNAQQ
+712 QSESEVQSQPETVTQPEISETPDDNN

>member
-1 MLNQTPFP
+1 MLLRKSMLNQTPFP

-81 GNVPQYTQTMSQN
+81 GNVPPQN
-94 PNGQHVPTMTQNV
+94 MQQAMTGNAQNV
-107 PQYTQTVSRNQN
+107 PPYAQTV
-119 GQLAPSMAQNI
+119 L
-130 PQQAQTMSQNQ
+130 QNQ
-141 NGQSVPSMAQNV
+141 NGQSVPHMSQYAQTT

-162 PPMSQYVWQTTA
+162 PPM
-174 GNAQAVSQQ
+174 
-183 SVHQMQQ
+183 QQ
-190 NMQQQVPPAQPQPK
+190 NMQRQAQQQFRQQPQVQPVPPHTK

-211 KIGTAFLGVVGII
+211 RIGTAFLGVVGIL

-244 ILFYILGIAIFAGS
+244 ILFYILGVAIFAGS
-258 ELFLAKRLEKF
+258 ELFLAKKLEKF

-297 YAALIITVVVTA
+297 YAALIITVAVTA

-335 VPLDNL
+335 VPLGEL
-341 DNLMAFAIPSFI
+341 DNLIAFAIPALI
-353 VFALN
+353 IFALN
-358 LAGCLCPVKG
+358 LTGFLCPVKG
-368 KNVVADYVQ
+368 KNVIADYVQ
-377 YISTIAFLFY
+377 YICTIAFLFY
-387 MNILLYMSGLQMWPM
+387 MDHLLYISGLQMWPL
-402 YILVCGCIVNLHLLC
+402 YLLVCGCIVTLHLLC
-417 MSRDKNV
+417 LGRDKNV
-424 QYLILYWAANV
+424 PYLILYWAANV
-435 FFIGFLWSVGN
+435 FFFGFLWSVGN

-478 YIVAAIYALVAF
+478 YVMGAVYALVAF
-490 ERCDNKLAVC
+490 QMCDNKLAVC
-500 LCAMIVFII
+500 LCGMIVFVI
-509 NRLFAT
+509 NRLFAAF
-515 IRREYAPVDA
+515 RKEYAPIDA
-525 IYTMFAVLYVCFLTR
+525 VYTMFAVLYVCFLTR
-540 NDDVRLFGYAFA
+540 NDDVRLLGYAFA
-552 CAIIIGA
+552 CVIIIGA

-572 AVSFAWLFLLTERM
+572 AVSFAWLFLLTEKM

-591 SVLICILAAV
+591 SVLICILAAA

-609 KDKPIRI
+609 KDKAIRI
-616 YGLCLMIF
+616 YGLCLIIF

-631 YDFKEAEALTRIIVF
+631 YDFKEAEAMTRIIVF

-661 YLEKRQAEQLQAQQL
+661 YLEKRQAEQQQVQ
-676 PQSQPVHPEMNVQ
+676 QSGIQ
-689 PQMAY
+689 PQPAY
-694 PGPGM
+694 PQPGM
-699 QPQPVQKEADMQL
+699 QPQPQPVNIVPNVQNQTVQNQTV
-712 QSEQADDNAQQ
+712 QSESEVQSQPETVTQPEISETPDDNI

>member
-81 GNVPQYTQTMSQN
+81 GNVPPQN
-94 PNGQHVPTMTQNV
+94 MQQAMTGNAQNV
-107 PQYTQTVSRNQN
+107 PPYAQTV
-119 GQLAPSMAQNI
+119 L
-130 PQQAQTMSQNQ
+130 QNQ
-141 NGQSVPSMAQNV
+141 NGQSVPHMSQYAQTT

-162 PPMSQYVWQTTA
+162 PPM
-174 GNAQAVSQQ
+174 
-183 SVHQMQQ
+183 QQ
-190 NMQQQVPPAQPQPK
+190 NMQRQAQQQFRQQPQVQPVPPHTK

-211 KIGTAFLGVVGII
+211 RIGTAFLGVVGIL

-244 ILFYILGIAIFAGS
+244 ILFYILGVAIFAGS
-258 ELFLAKRLEKF
+258 ELFLAKKLEKF

-297 YAALIITVVVTA
+297 YAALIITVAVTA

-335 VPLDNL
+335 VPLGEL
-341 DNLMAFAIPSFI
+341 DNLIAFAIPALI
-353 VFALN
+353 IFALN
-358 LAGCLCPVKG
+358 LTGFLCPVKG
-368 KNVVADYVQ
+368 KNVIADYVQ
-377 YISTIAFLFY
+377 YICTIAFLFY
-387 MNILLYMSGLQMWPM
+387 MDHLLYISGLQMWPL
-402 YILVCGCIVNLHLLC
+402 YLLVCGCIVTLHLLC
-417 MSRDKNV
+417 LGRDKNV
-424 QYLILYWAANV
+424 PYLILYWAANV
-435 FFIGFLWSVGN
+435 FFFGFLWSVGN

-478 YIVAAIYALVAF
+478 YVMGAVYALVAF
-490 ERCDNKLAVC
+490 QMCDNKLAVC
-500 LCAMIVFII
+500 LCGMIVFVI
-509 NRLFAT
+509 NRLFAAF
-515 IRREYAPVDA
+515 RKEYAPIDA
-525 IYTMFAVLYVCFLTR
+525 VYTMFAVLYVCFLTR
-540 NDDVRLFGYAFA
+540 NDDVRLLGYAFA
-552 CAIIIGA
+552 CVIIIGA

-572 AVSFAWLFLLTERM
+572 AVSFAWLFLLTEKM

-591 SVLICILAAV
+591 SVLICILAAA

-609 KDKPIRI
+609 KDKAIRI
-616 YGLCLMIF
+616 YGLCLIIF

-631 YDFKEAEALTRIIVF
+631 YDFKEAEAMTRIIVF

-661 YLEKRQAEQLQAQQL
+661 YLEKRQAEQQQVQ
-676 PQSQPVHPEMNVQ
+676 QSGIQ
-689 PQMAY
+689 PQPAY
-694 PGPGM
+694 PQPGM
-699 QPQPVQKEADMQL
+699 QPQPQPVNIVPNVQNQTVQPQTV
-712 QSEQADDNAQQ
+712 QSESEVQSQPETVTQPEISETPDDNI

>member
-1 MLNQTPFP
+1 MLLRKSMLNQTPFP

-81 GNVPQYTQTMSQN
+81 GNVPPQSMQQAMAGNAQSAQPLN
-94 PNGQHVPTMTQNV
+94 RNNV
-107 PQYTQTVSRNQN
+107 PQYTQSVSENQN
-119 GQLAPSMAQNI
+119 R
-130 PQQAQTMSQNQ
+130 
-141 NGQSVPSMAQNV
+141 
-153 PQNQNGQSV
+153 
-162 PPMSQYVWQTTA
+162 
-174 GNAQAVSQQ
+174 
-183 SVHQMQQ
+183 QQ
-190 NMQQQVPPAQPQPK
+190 NMQRQAQQQFWQQPPVQPAPPQPK

-321 MMRIICLLGCYISL
+321 MVRIICLLGCYISL

-435 FFIGFLWSVGN
+435 FFLGFLWSVGN

-463 VFTFLYRKTHLFCAP
+463 VFTFLYRKSNLFCAP
-478 YIVAAIYALVAF
+478 YVVAAIYALVAF

-509 NRLFAT
+509 NRLFAVT
-515 IRREYAPVDA
+515 RKEYAPVDA

-540 NDDVRLFGYAFA
+540 NDDVRLLGYAFA
-552 CAIIIGA
+552 CVIIIGA

-591 SVLICILAAV
+591 SVLICILAAA

-616 YGLCLMIF
+616 YGLCLIIF

-631 YDFKEAEALTRIIVF
+631 YDFKEAESMTRIIVF

-661 YLEKRQAEQLQAQQL
+661 YLEKRQAEQLQAEQR
-676 PQSQPVHPEMNVQ
+676 PQPQPVNMMPN
-689 PQMAY
+689 
-694 PGPGM
+694 M
-699 QPQPVQKEADMQL
+699 QPQPVRPGMNMQP
-712 QSEQADDNAQQ
+712 QMAHPGPGIQPQPQPVNMVPNVQPQTVQTVQTESEVQPQPETVSQPEISETPDDNVQQ

>member
-81 GNVPQYTQTMSQN
+81 GNVPPQN
-94 PNGQHVPTMTQNV
+94 MQQAMTGNAQNV
-107 PQYTQTVSRNQN
+107 PPY
-119 GQLAPSMAQNI
+119 
-130 PQQAQTMSQNQ
+130 AQTAPQNQ
-141 NGQSVPSMAQNV
+141 NGQSVPHMSQYAQTT

-162 PPMSQYVWQTTA
+162 PPM
-174 GNAQAVSQQ
+174 
-183 SVHQMQQ
+183 QQ
-190 NMQQQVPPAQPQPK
+190 NMQRQAQQQFRQQPQVQPVPPHTK

-211 KIGTAFLGVVGII
+211 RIGTAFLGVVGIL

-244 ILFYILGIAIFAGS
+244 ILFYILGVAIFAGS
-258 ELFLAKRLEKF
+258 ELFLAKKLEKF

-297 YAALIITVVVTA
+297 YAALIITVAVTA

-335 VPLDNL
+335 VPLGEL
-341 DNLMAFAIPSFI
+341 DNLIAFAIPALI
-353 VFALN
+353 IFALN
-358 LAGCLCPVKG
+358 LTGFLCPVKG
-368 KNVVADYVQ
+368 KNVIADYVQ
-377 YISTIAFLFY
+377 YICTIAFLFY
-387 MNILLYMSGLQMWPM
+387 MDHLLYISGLQMWPL
-402 YILVCGCIVNLHLLC
+402 YLLVCGCIVTLHLLC
-417 MSRDKNV
+417 LGRDKNV
-424 QYLILYWAANV
+424 PYLILYWAANV
-435 FFIGFLWSVGN
+435 FFFGFLWSVGN

-478 YIVAAIYALVAF
+478 YVMGAVYALVAF
-490 ERCDNKLAVC
+490 QMCDNKLAVC
-500 LCAMIVFII
+500 LCGMIVFVI
-509 NRLFAT
+509 NRLFAAF
-515 IRREYAPVDA
+515 RKEYAPVDA
-525 IYTMFAVLYVCFLTR
+525 VYTMFAVLYVCFLTR
-540 NDDVRLFGYAFA
+540 NDDVRLLGYAFA
-552 CAIIIGA
+552 CVIIIGA

-572 AVSFAWLFLLTERM
+572 AVSFAWLFLLTEKM

-591 SVLICILAAV
+591 SVLICILAAA

-609 KDKPIRI
+609 KDKAIRI
-616 YGLCLMIF
+616 YGLCLIIF

-631 YDFKEAEALTRIIVF
+631 YDFKEAEAMTRIIVF

-661 YLEKRQAEQLQAQQL
+661 YLEKRQAEQQQVQ
-676 PQSQPVHPEMNVQ
+676 QSGIQ
-689 PQMAY
+689 PQPAY
-694 PGPGM
+694 PQPGM
-699 QPQPVQKEADMQL
+699 QPQPQPVNIVPNVQNQTV
-712 QSEQADDNAQQ
+712 QSESEVQSQPETVTQPEISETPDDNN

>member
-81 GNVPQYTQTMSQN
+81 RNVPPQN
-94 PNGQHVPTMTQNV
+94 MQQAMTGNAQNV
-107 PQYTQTVSRNQN
+107 PPYAQTV
-119 GQLAPSMAQNI
+119 L
-130 PQQAQTMSQNQ
+130 QNQ
-141 NGQSVPSMAQNV
+141 NGQSVPHMSQYAQTV

-162 PPMSQYVWQTTA
+162 PPM
-174 GNAQAVSQQ
+174 
-183 SVHQMQQ
+183 QQ
-190 NMQQQVPPAQPQPK
+190 NMQRQAQQQFRQQPQVQPVPPHTK

-211 KIGTAFLGVVGII
+211 RIGTAFLGVVGIL

-244 ILFYILGIAIFAGS
+244 ILFYILGVAIFAGS
-258 ELFLAKRLEKF
+258 ELFLTKKLEKF

-297 YAALIITVVVTA
+297 YAALIITVAVTA

-335 VPLDNL
+335 VPLGEL
-341 DNLMAFAIPSFI
+341 DNLIAFAIPALI
-353 VFALN
+353 IFALN
-358 LAGCLCPVKG
+358 LTGFLCPVKG
-368 KNVVADYVQ
+368 KNVIADYVQ
-377 YISTIAFLFY
+377 YICTIAFLFY
-387 MNILLYMSGLQMWPM
+387 MDHLLYISGLQMWPL
-402 YILVCGCIVNLHLLC
+402 YLLVCGCIVTLHLLC
-417 MSRDKNV
+417 LGRDKNV
-424 QYLILYWAANV
+424 PYLILYWAANV
-435 FFIGFLWSVGN
+435 FFFGFLWSVGN

-478 YIVAAIYALVAF
+478 YVMGAVYALVAF
-490 ERCDNKLAVC
+490 QMCDNKLAVC
-500 LCAMIVFII
+500 LCGMIVFVI
-509 NRLFAT
+509 NRLFAAF
-515 IRREYAPVDA
+515 RKEYAPVDA
-525 IYTMFAVLYVCFLTR
+525 VYTMFAVLYVCFLTR
-540 NDDVRLFGYAFA
+540 NDDVRLLGYAFA
-552 CAIIIGA
+552 CVIIIGA

-572 AVSFAWLFLLTERM
+572 AVSFAWLFLLTEKM

-591 SVLICILAAV
+591 SVLICILAAA

-609 KDKPIRI
+609 KDKAIRI
-616 YGLCLMIF
+616 YGLCLIIF

-631 YDFKEAEALTRIIVF
+631 YDFKEAEAMTRIIVF

-661 YLEKRQAEQLQAQQL
+661 YLEKRQAEQQQVQ
-676 PQSQPVHPEMNVQ
+676 QSGIQ
-689 PQMAY
+689 PQPAY
-694 PGPGM
+694 SQPGM
-699 QPQPVQKEADMQL
+699 QPQPQPVNIVPNVQNQTVQPQTV
-712 QSEQADDNAQQ
+712 QSESEVQSQPETVTQPEISETPDDNN

>member
-81 GNVPQYTQTMSQN
+81 GNVPPQN
-94 PNGQHVPTMTQNV
+94 MQQAMTGNAQNV
-107 PQYTQTVSRNQN
+107 PPYAQTV
-119 GQLAPSMAQNI
+119 L
-130 PQQAQTMSQNQ
+130 QNQ
-141 NGQSVPSMAQNV
+141 NGQSVPHMSQYAQTT

-162 PPMSQYVWQTTA
+162 PPM
-174 GNAQAVSQQ
+174 
-183 SVHQMQQ
+183 QQ
-190 NMQQQVPPAQPQPK
+190 NMQRQAQQQFRQQPQVQPVPPHTK

-211 KIGTAFLGVVGII
+211 RIGTAFLGVVGIL

-244 ILFYILGIAIFAGS
+244 ILFYILGVAIFAGS
-258 ELFLAKRLEKF
+258 ELFLAKKLEKF

-297 YAALIITVVVTA
+297 YAALIITVAVTA

-335 VPLDNL
+335 VPLGEL
-341 DNLMAFAIPSFI
+341 DNLIAFAIPALI
-353 VFALN
+353 IFALN
-358 LAGCLCPVKG
+358 LTGFLCPVKG
-368 KNVVADYVQ
+368 KNVIADYVQ
-377 YISTIAFLFY
+377 YICTIAFLFY
-387 MNILLYMSGLQMWPM
+387 MDHLLYISGLQMWPL
-402 YILVCGCIVNLHLLC
+402 YLLVCGCIVTLHLLC
-417 MSRDKNV
+417 LGRDKNV
-424 QYLILYWAANV
+424 PYLILYWAANV
-435 FFIGFLWSVGN
+435 FFFGFLWSVGN

-478 YIVAAIYALVAF
+478 YVMGAVYALVAF
-490 ERCDNKLAVC
+490 QMCDNKLAVC
-500 LCAMIVFII
+500 LCGMIVFVI
-509 NRLFAT
+509 NRLFAAF
-515 IRREYAPVDA
+515 RKEYAPVDA
-525 IYTMFAVLYVCFLTR
+525 VYTMFAVLYVCFLTR
-540 NDDVRLFGYAFA
+540 NDDVRLLGYAFA
-552 CAIIIGA
+552 CVIIIGA

-572 AVSFAWLFLLTERM
+572 AVSFAWLFLLTEKM

-591 SVLICILAAV
+591 SVLICILAAA

-609 KDKPIRI
+609 KDKAIRI
-616 YGLCLMIF
+616 YGLCLIIF

-631 YDFKEAEALTRIIVF
+631 YDFKEAEAMTRIIVF

-661 YLEKRQAEQLQAQQL
+661 YLEKRQAEQQQVQ
-676 PQSQPVHPEMNVQ
+676 QSGLQ
-689 PQMAY
+689 PQPAY
-694 PGPGM
+694 PQPEM
-699 QPQPVQKEADMQL
+699 QPQPQPVNIVPNVQTQTV
-712 QSEQADDNAQQ
+712 QSESEVQPRPETVAQPEISETPDDNN

>member
-81 GNVPQYTQTMSQN
+81 GNVPPQN
-94 PNGQHVPTMTQNV
+94 MQQAMTGNAQNV
-107 PQYTQTVSRNQN
+107 PPYAQTVS
-119 GQLAPSMAQNI
+119 
-130 PQQAQTMSQNQ
+130 QNQ
-141 NGQSVPSMAQNV
+141 TGQSVPYM
-153 PQNQNGQSV
+153 P
-162 PPMSQYVWQTTA
+162 
-174 GNAQAVSQQ
+174 
-183 SVHQMQQ
+183 Q
-190 NMQQQVPPAQPQPK
+190 NMQQPPVQPVPPQTK

-211 KIGTAFLGVVGII
+211 KIGTAFLGVVGIL
-224 FILIAFVTFGLQYM
+224 FILIAFITFGLQYM

-244 ILFYILGIAIFAGS
+244 ILFYILGVAIFAGS
-258 ELFLAKRLEKF
+258 ELFLAKKLEKF

-309 FFIWYSRRKDSA
+309 FFIWYSRRKNSS

-335 VPLDNL
+335 VPLGEL
-341 DNLMAFAIPSFI
+341 DDLIAFAIPALI
-353 VFALN
+353 IFALN
-358 LAGCLCPVKG
+358 LTGFLCPVKG
-368 KNVVADYVQ
+368 KNVIADYVQ
-377 YISTIAFLFY
+377 YICTIAFLFY
-387 MNILLYMSGLQMWPM
+387 MDHLLYISGLQMWPL
-402 YILVCGCIVNLHLLC
+402 YLLVCGCIVTLHLLC
-417 MSRDKNV
+417 LGRDKNV
-424 QYLILYWAANV
+424 PYLILYWAGNV
-435 FFIGFLWSVGN
+435 FFFGFLWSVGN

-453 GVVGVAVIGA
+453 GVAGVAVIGA

-478 YIVAAIYALVAF
+478 YVMGAVYALVAF
-490 ERCDNKLAVC
+490 QMCDNKLAVC
-500 LCAMIVFII
+500 LCGMIVFVI
-509 NRLFAT
+509 NRLFAAF
-515 IRREYAPVDA
+515 RKEYAPIDA

-540 NDDVRLFGYAFA
+540 NDDVRLLGYVFA
-552 CAIIIGA
+552 CVIIIGA

-572 AVSFAWLFLLTERM
+572 AVSFAWLFLLTEKM

-591 SVLICILAAV
+591 SVLICILAAA

-609 KDKPIRI
+609 KDKAIRI
-616 YGLCLMIF
+616 YGLCLIIF

-631 YDFKEAEALTRIIVF
+631 YDFKEAEAMTRIIVF

-661 YLEKRQAEQLQAQQL
+661 YLEKRQVEQQQVQ
-676 PQSQPVHPEMNVQ
+676 QSRL
-689 PQMAY
+689 
-694 PGPGM
+694 
-699 QPQPVQKEADMQL
+699 QPQPQPINIVPNVQTQTV
-712 QSEQADDNAQQ
+712 QSESEVQPRPETVAQPEISETPGDTI